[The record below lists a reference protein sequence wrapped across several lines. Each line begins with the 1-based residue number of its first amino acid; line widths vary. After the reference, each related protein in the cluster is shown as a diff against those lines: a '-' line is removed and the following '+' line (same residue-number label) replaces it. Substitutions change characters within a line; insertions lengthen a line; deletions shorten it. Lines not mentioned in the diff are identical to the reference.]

1 MKPKIDKTM
10 FGLIVIGGQK
20 YEYDVI
26 IHLNGVIE
34 KRKKKLSKA
43 IFGTSHIISIQEAKY
58 VYEEG
63 ARQMVVGGGQDG
75 MVKLSDQAAEFF
87 KKMDCKVDISPTP
100 QALEIWNKAEGK
112 AIGLFH
118 VTC

>member
-1 MKPKIDKTM
+1 MKPKIDTTL
-10 FGLIVIGGQK
+10 FGLLIIEGQK
-20 YEYDVI
+20 YAYDVI
-26 IHLNGVIE
+26 IHLNGVVE

-43 IFGTSHIISIQEAKY
+43 IFGISHIISIQEAKY

-63 ARQMVVGGGQDG
+63 AAQLVVGGGQDG
-75 MVKLSDQAAEFF
+75 MVRLSDEAAEFF
-87 KKMDCKVDISPTP
+87 KKKGCKVDISPTP
-100 QALEIWNKAEGK
+100 QALEVWNKAEGK

>member
-1 MKPKIDKTM
+1 MKPKIDTTL
-10 FGLIVIGGQK
+10 FGLLIIEGQK
-20 YEYDVI
+20 YAYDVI
-26 IHLNGVIE
+26 IHLNGVVE

-63 ARQMVVGGGQDG
+63 AAQLVVGGGQDS
-75 MVKLSDQAAEFF
+75 MVRLSDEAAEFF
-87 KKMDCKVDISPTP
+87 KKKGCKVDISPTP
-100 QALEIWNKAEGK
+100 QALEVWNKAEGK

>member
-10 FGLIVIGGQK
+10 FGLIIIGGQK
-20 YEYDVI
+20 YEYDVL
-26 IHLNGVIE
+26 IHLNGVVE
-34 KRKKKLSKA
+34 KRKKKLSKE
-43 IFGTSHIISIQEAKY
+43 IFGTSHIISVQEAKY

-63 ARQMVVGGGQDG
+63 ARQLVIGGGQDG
-75 MVKLSDQAAEFF
+75 MVKLSDEAAKFF
-87 KKMDCKVDISPTP
+87 KVKDCKVDLSPTP
-100 QALEIWNKAEGK
+100 QALEVWNKTEEK

>member
-1 MKPKIDKTM
+1 MKPKIDKTI

-20 YEYDVI
+20 YDYDVI
-26 IHLNGVIE
+26 IHLNGVVE
-34 KRKKKLSKA
+34 KRKKKLSKE

-58 VYEEG
+58 VYEKG
-63 ARQMVVGGGQDG
+63 VSLLVVGGGQDG
-75 MVKLSDQAAEFF
+75 MVKLSDEAAEFF
-87 KKMDCKVDISPTP
+87 RKKDCQVDLSPTP
-100 QALEIWNKAEGK
+100 QALAVWNKAEGK